1 MSVSFKEIR
10 ALTRDFGEL
19 KKTIDL
25 MRDSVEQNT
34 KEVSVINKRAEE
46 IRVKEKSEEVAW
58 DETPDITAEDRY
70 PLVKT
75 SEPGIKV
82 QAQVL
87 LKKLDII

>member
-34 KEVSVINKRAEE
+34 KEVSVVNMRAEE
-46 IRVKEKSEEVAW
+46 IKVKENSEEVTW
-58 DETPDITAEDRY
+58 NEVPNITEEDRY
-70 PLVKT
+70 PMVKT

>member
-19 KKTIDL
+19 KKTIDH
-25 MRDSVEQNT
+25 MRESVEQNT
-34 KEVSVINKRAEE
+34 QEVAVVNKRAEE
-46 IRVKEKSEEVAW
+46 VKAKEKSEEVAW
-58 DETPDITAEDRY
+58 NEVPNITEEDRY
-70 PLVKT
+70 PMVKT